1 MVEFLNESTKRG
13 GGIVDGAGD
22 RDGNKFSW
30 SISVHTETG
39 FISYGKIEEKR
50 FEEQVGRVKARTA
63 AHSTSDSSLPALCY
77 PGKSTGNGQSVVIN
91 QDPLPI
97 ILVGIAIQSLSTH
110 EFSGHRSMCQGSH
123 GPIEVAGSEA
133 SSTNISFSVL
143 TLRTIHFEG
152 MS

>member
-13 GGIVDGAGD
+13 GVIVDGAGD

-39 FISYGKIEEKR
+39 FISYGKIKEKR
-50 FEEQVGRVKARTA
+50 FEEQAGRVKARTA

-77 PGKSTGNGQSVVIN
+77 PGKSTGNGQSVIVN

-97 ILVGIAIQSLSTH
+97 ILVS
-110 EFSGHRSMCQGSH
+110 
-123 GPIEVAGSEA
+123 VAAFVIIVTLVVVHYIHNKRLRDAHSDA
-133 SSTNISFSVL
+133 WKIDKSQLNIIK
-143 TLRTIHFEG
+143 TIGKGAYG
-152 MS
+152 M

>member
-1 MVEFLNESTKRG
+1 METS
-13 GGIVDGAGD
+13 
-22 RDGNKFSW
+22 FSW

-39 FISYGKIEEKR
+39 FISYGKIKEKR

-97 ILVGIAIQSLSTH
+97 ILVSVTAIVIIVTLVVIHYFHNKRLRDAHSDAWKIDKSQL
-110 EFSGHRSMCQGSH
+110 
-123 GPIEVAGSEA
+123 
-133 SSTNISFSVL
+133 NIIK
-143 TLRTIHFEG
+143 TIGKGAYG
-152 MS
+152 M